1 MSKPLPSPVTTSESG
16 YLLDEQV
23 GYILR
28 LVSQRHAAIFQAGVA
43 EGLTPTQFSA
53 LVRLGEVGT
62 CSQNQLGRLTAMDVA
77 TIKGVVDRLVR
88 KGFVTLAADPKD
100 RRRTMISLSDSGKAL
115 LNALHE
121 TGAAITSETLAPLS
135 GVEVNT
141 LLKLLRKLT

>member
-1 MSKPLPSPVTTSESG
+1 MSVTPLPQVATSE

-28 LVSQRHAAIFQAGVA
+28 LVSQRHAAIFQAGVV

-77 TIKGVVDRLVR
+77 TIKGVVDRLSR
-88 KGFVTLAADPKD
+88 KGLVTLEPDPND
-100 RRRTMISLSDSGKAL
+100 RRRLMISLSDQGNAL
-115 LNALHE
+115 LGDLHRA
-121 TGAAITSETLAPLS
+121 GHQITRDTLAPLTAE
-135 GVEVNT
+135 EVQT
-141 LLKLLRKLT
+141 LLTLLGKLA